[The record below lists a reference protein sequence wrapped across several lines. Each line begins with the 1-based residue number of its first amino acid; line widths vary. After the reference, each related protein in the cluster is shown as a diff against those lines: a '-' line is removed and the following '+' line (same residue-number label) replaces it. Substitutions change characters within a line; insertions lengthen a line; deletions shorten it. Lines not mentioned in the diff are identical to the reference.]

1 MKKFGP
7 EENKSA
13 ELLVE
18 GVDDLHFVKQFHD
31 KLQLNLSFGISV
43 TNGFNKLCS
52 ELPIRVS
59 QSGIKILGVIVDAD
73 DDLDE
78 RWNEVVGVL
87 TDKGISAPESPT
99 PSGTIIQSN
108 NRLPKLG
115 IWVMPD
121 NKSIGELE
129 DFAFNMIDKNDRVK
143 PLAQCYINSI
153 PKNLQKFKNNK
164 RPKAELFAWL
174 AHTEEPGRIGASIGA
189 GNFDIHSPISKEFAN
204 WLNQLFG

>member
-1 MKKFGP
+1 MNKFGP

-18 GVDDLHFVKQFHD
+18 GVDDVHFVKHFHD
-31 KLQLNLSFGISV
+31 KLELNLSFGISV
-43 TNGFNKLCS
+43 TDGFNKLCG
-52 ELPIRVS
+52 ELPTRVL
-59 QSGIKILGVIVDAD
+59 QSGIKTLGVIVDAD

-78 RWNEVVGVL
+78 RWNEVVRVL
-87 TDKGISAPESPT
+87 IDKGVSAPESPT

-129 DFAFNMIDKNDRVK
+129 DFAFNMIDKNDKVK

-153 PKNLQKFKNNK
+153 PENLQIFKNNK
-164 RPKAELFAWL
+164 QPKAELFAWL
-174 AHTEEPGRIGASIGA
+174 AHTKEPGKIGASIGA
-189 GNFDIHSPISKEFAN
+189 DNFDVDSPVAREFAR
-204 WLNQLFG
+204 WLSRLFG